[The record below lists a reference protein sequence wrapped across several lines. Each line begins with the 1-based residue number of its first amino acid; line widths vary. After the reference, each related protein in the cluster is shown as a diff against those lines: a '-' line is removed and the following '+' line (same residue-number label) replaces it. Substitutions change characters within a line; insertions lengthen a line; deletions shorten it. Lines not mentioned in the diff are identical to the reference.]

1 MLWLVLIW
9 EKNKSKSHDGHA
21 RVRGTLVKFY
31 TNLVVMAKQVFT
43 TNLWYCE
50 YISSGIKSSPL
61 YRIYSLYKN
70 CTPKSLYTTT
80 APGRS
85 PVFCFRKVY
94 LPQYI
99 HPHGM
104 IMWLDMCWPL
114 SGLHTCHSYV
124 TDTQDSSP
132 FLHPSLQNKLI
143 MYKKSTELYTWLFH
157 AGHVV
162 WLVVINI
169 ANMSRYFSTSF
180 LLRLAIFYTKALI
193 FCTFYKNI
201 LRPSISNFII
211 YISKVRQYS
220 WEVRRSIWM

>member
-1 MLWLVLIW
+1 MWIHLVW
-9 EKNKSKSHDGHA
+9 NKVVTIVPYTRCTKTVHPNLFTQQRHQAGLPSSVFVRYIYHNTYTPMEWSCDLTCAGHS
-21 RVRGTLVKFY
+21 VVY
-31 TNLVVMAKQVFT
+31 TPVTHMWQTHK
-43 TNLWYCE
+43 
-50 YISSGIKSSPL
+50 
-61 YRIYSLYKN
+61 
-70 CTPKSLYTTT
+70 TP
-80 APGRS
+80 P
-85 PVFCFRKVY
+85 
-94 LPQYI
+94 
-99 HPHGM
+99 
-104 IMWLDMCWPL
+104 
-114 SGLHTCHSYV
+114 
-124 TDTQDSSP
+124 P